1 MNFRKV
7 IALCLVSA
15 LIVSAFPAA
24 AEGVEELPGIQMII
38 ENFMAHLLPMKDMV
52 AHLVPTKTESIEVE
66 TQGILIDESSN
77 TVSLTSEV
85 NSISFFLS
93 DPSRQDAFAGWLY
106 YNLCLYEGKDLRSQF
121 RIHRKDPEGKETD
134 VSSEYRRYLTA
145 YIDAYDVSP
154 SFSMTPQNDK
164 WTHLYEGTVDMLIAW
179 EVLLSYAEGVECVDT
194 DVYPEGIT
202 YLQYGGK
209 EYLII
214 EDGEK
219 ALIISLFSEER
230 MLAFGFGILY
240 ALHAN
245 YGLGELSY
253 YYGVQAEDDTVNME
267 ELSLD
272 IKYGILDAVL
282 EAVSF
287 EDCNM
292 KLQLMDEE
300 ADLTVSW
307 LQ

>member
-1 MNFRKV
+1 M
-7 IALCLVSA
+7 CLVLA
-15 LIVSAFPAA
+15 LIVLVFPAV

-38 ENFMAHLLPMKDMV
+38 ENFMAHLWPMNDMA
-52 AHLVPTKTESIEVE
+52 AHLVSTKTESIEVE
-66 TQGILIDESSN
+66 TQGILIDETSN

-85 NSISFFLS
+85 NSISFMVS
-93 DPSRQDAFAGWLY
+93 DPIRLDAFAGWLY
-106 YNLCLYEGKDLRSQF
+106 YSLCLYEDKDVRPQF
-121 RIHRKDPEGKETD
+121 QIHRKDADGKETD
-134 VSSEYRRYLTA
+134 VSSDYRKYLMA
-145 YIDAYDVSP
+145 YLEAYDVSP
-154 SFSMTPQNDK
+154 SFSMTPRNDK

-179 EVLLSYAEGVECVDT
+179 EVLLSYSEGVECVDT

-209 EYLII
+209 EYLIV

-219 ALIISLFSEER
+219 ALIISLLSEER

-253 YYGVQAEDDTVNME
+253 YYGVQGENDTVNIE
-267 ELSLD
+267 ELSIE
-272 IKYGILDAVL
+272 IKYGILDAIL

-287 EDCNM
+287 EDGHL

-300 ADLTVSW
+300 EAVE
-307 LQ
+307 

>member
-1 MNFRKV
+1 MFGKKSVLFGALRGSTMDFRKV
-7 IALCLVSA
+7 VSLCLVLA
-15 LIVSAFPAA
+15 LIVSGCPAV

-38 ENFMAHLLPMKDMV
+38 ENFMAHLLPMKDMS

-77 TVSLTSEV
+77 IVSLTSEV
-85 NSISFFLS
+85 NSISFFLT

-106 YNLCLYEGKDLRSQF
+106 YNLCLYEDKDLRPQF

-145 YIDAYDVSP
+145 YLDAYDVSP

-179 EVLLSYAEGVECVDT
+179 EVLLCYVEDYACVDT
-194 DVYPEGIT
+194 DTYPEGIT
-202 YLQYGGK
+202 YLKFGGN
-209 EYLII
+209 EYLIV

-230 MLAFGFGILY
+230 MLALGFGILY
-240 ALHAN
+240 ALHAVH
-245 YGLGELSY
+245 L
-253 YYGVQAEDDTVNME
+253 ACAATMA
-267 ELSLD
+267 SL
-272 IKYGILDAVL
+272 ILRRSDSRYAG
-282 EAVSF
+282 SF
-287 EDCNM
+287 G
-292 KLQLMDEE
+292 
-300 ADLTVSW
+300 
-307 LQ
+307 